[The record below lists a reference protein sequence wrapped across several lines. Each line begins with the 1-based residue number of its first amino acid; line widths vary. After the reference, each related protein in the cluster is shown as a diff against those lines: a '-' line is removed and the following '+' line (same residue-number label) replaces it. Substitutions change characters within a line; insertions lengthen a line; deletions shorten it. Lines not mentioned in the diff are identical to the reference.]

1 MVDTL
6 GVTAAELWSCFSGER
21 VFPAERKRKS
31 IFIFQTLKSIT
42 MAYGRKKRFKK
53 NRKKAKSQS
62 TYRMSR
68 GGRRL

>member
-1 MVDTL
+1 
-6 GVTAAELWSCFSGER
+6 
-21 VFPAERKRKS
+21 
-31 IFIFQTLKSIT
+31 